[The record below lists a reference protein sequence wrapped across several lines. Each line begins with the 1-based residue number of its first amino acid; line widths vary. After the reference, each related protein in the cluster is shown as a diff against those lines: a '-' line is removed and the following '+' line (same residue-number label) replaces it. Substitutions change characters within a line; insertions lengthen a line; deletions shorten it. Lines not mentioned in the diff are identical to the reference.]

1 MMRPLRASML
11 REALLKFT
19 RELSAKLVI
28 RRVSGSAILI
38 NDEEHATSI
47 ALTPERLLGEWP
59 ATPVAELDEGHF
71 GTVLEAVPEIVLLGT
86 GVDNIFPPRELTFAF
101 ARKGIGLEVMDTAAA
116 ARTFNVLANEG
127 RRVAAVLYL

>member
-1 MMRPLRASML
+1 ML

-28 RRVSGSAILI
+28 RRVSGSSILI
-38 NDEEHATSI
+38 NDQEHATSI
-47 ALTPERLLGEWP
+47 ALTPDELLGEWP
-59 ATPVAELDEGHF
+59 AAAVTELDEEHF
-71 GTVLEAVPEIVLLGT
+71 GTVLASGPEIVLLGT
-86 GVDNIFPPRELTFAF
+86 GPTNIFPPRELTFAF

-127 RRVAAVLYL
+127 RRVAAVLYLATVAPK